1 MVHIEK
7 KVTINRPVD
16 EVFGYMS
23 NAENDAR
30 WRTNVKYIKRKPGS
44 DSGVGAEYEQ
54 KVKGP
59 FGGLQAD
66 LRYTEYEK
74 NKRVAFETTTG
85 SVRPLGQID
94 FSAPSEDTTDVHFQL
109 DWEPTGAWKVF
120 APVMGKILEKN
131 AYASY
136 DNLKQ
141 KMDAHEEETGPSGG
155 D

>member
-7 KVTINRPVD
+7 KVTINRPVN

-44 DSGVGAEYEQ
+44 ESGVGAEYEQ

-66 LRYTEYEK
+66 VRYTEYEP
-74 NKRVAFETTTG
+74 NRRVAFETTTG

-94 FSAPSEDTTDVHFQL
+94 FSSPSEDTTDVHFQL

-120 APVMGKILEKN
+120 APIMGKILEKN
-131 AYASY
+131 AHASY
-136 DNLKQ
+136 DNLKR
-141 KMDAHEEETGPSGG
+141 KMDAHEEDTGAAATG
-155 D
+155 